1 MTCHISR
8 WGSDMDWLQANW
20 FTIAVIVYAALS
32 EVIGISPLK
41 DNSVVQVVMSI
52 LGRVLKKDGT
62 QGK

>member
-1 MTCHISR
+1 
-8 WGSDMDWLQANW
+8 MDWLQANW